1 MNLSLFIARRYLVS
15 KKSHNAINIISGVA
29 LGGIAVGTMALIIV
43 LSAFNGISDLVKSLY
58 NSFGAEIRITA
69 VKGKT
74 FQPIGAKFD
83 SIRHLKE
90 IKYVNNVLQDKALLI
105 YNDRQ
110 TNAILKGVSPTFEP
124 MMQFD
129 TLVHNGSFF
138 LRKGGLD
145 YGVFGTG
152 IARRLGVGESN
163 TDYLSVA
170 CYAPKRGLESTPNPT
185 DAIIE
190 KHLFPAGTFSINDDF
205 DYNYIIVSIDFA
217 RQIFDYKDSSVTS
230 IEISPAKG
238 ANIDDVKSKIKSILG
253 SEYNVKDRF
262 EQNELIFKTLKS
274 EKLWTFIILV
284 FILIIAT
291 FNIVGSLSM
300 LILEKE
306 KDIDILWKMG
316 ADIYSVRKIF
326 LYEGMLITFIGASI
340 GIILG
345 TAICLIQIYFKL
357 VPIGPGFII
366 DAYPVKLQIMDYV
379 YIFGSV
385 IVIGLLSS
393 WYPVRAFT
401 SQRLGKAS

>member
-1 MNLSLFIARRYLVS
+1 
-15 KKSHNAINIISGVA
+15 
-29 LGGIAVGTMALIIV
+29 
-43 LSAFNGISDLVKSLY
+43 
-58 NSFGAEIRITA
+58 
-69 VKGKT
+69 
-74 FQPIGAKFD
+74 
-83 SIRHLKE
+83 
-90 IKYVNNVLQDKALLI
+90 
-105 YNDRQ
+105 
-110 TNAILKGVSPTFEP
+110 
-124 MMQFD
+124 
-129 TLVHNGSFF
+129 
-138 LRKGGLD
+138 
-145 YGVFGTG
+145 
-152 IARRLGVGESN
+152 
-163 TDYLSVA
+163 
-170 CYAPKRGLESTPNPT
+170 
-185 DAIIE
+185 
-190 KHLFPAGTFSINDDF
+190 
-205 DYNYIIVSIDFA
+205 
-217 RQIFDYKDSSVTS
+217 
-230 IEISPAKG
+230 
-238 ANIDDVKSKIKSILG
+238 
-253 SEYNVKDRF
+253 
-262 EQNELIFKTLKS
+262 
-274 EKLWTFIILV
+274 V

-401 SQRLGKAS
+401 SQRLGKVKS